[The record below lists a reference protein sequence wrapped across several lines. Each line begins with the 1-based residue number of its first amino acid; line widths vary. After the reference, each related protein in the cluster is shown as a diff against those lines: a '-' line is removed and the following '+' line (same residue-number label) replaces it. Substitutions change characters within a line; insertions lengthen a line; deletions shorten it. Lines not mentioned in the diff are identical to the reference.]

1 MNLISQ
7 FFFLALLVS
16 SGYII
21 YRRVNFIKRNI
32 SLGKKSYS
40 SKSNKET
47 RIKNLLLVAFG
58 QSKMFKKII
67 PAILHLMIYLGFII
81 INIEIIEIIL
91 DGILGRH
98 RIFLE
103 LGMPY
108 YNVFI
113 SIIEFFIVLVLISC
127 IIFLI
132 RRNVLKIKRFTSPEL
147 KGWPFLD
154 ANLIL
159 IFEIILMI
167 AILTMNAT
175 DLLLQDLNEYN
186 KTGSFY
192 FSSFIKPL
200 FIGVNISN
208 LIIIE
213 RVAWWIH
220 IIGILLFAIYV
231 SYSKHLHIFLA
242 FPNIY
247 HSNDQE
253 LGKMNNMKSI
263 TNEINVMMG
272 KPSED
277 NKKDIPTRFGV
288 KDVEDLSWKNILDAY
303 SCSECGRCTSVCPP
317 NITGKKLSPR
327 KIMMDVRDRAEEI
340 GNKIDKNKKYD
351 DKSLVGD
358 YITYEEIFACT
369 SCNACVEECPLNI
382 NPLDIILESRR
393 YSALEESNLPNEWN
407 SMLQNVETNFSP
419 WKFPIDQRGDWYKKE
434 S

>member
-16 SGYII
+16 CGYII
-21 YRRVNFIKRNI
+21 YRRINFIKRNI

-40 SKSNKET
+40 SKSDKET
-47 RIKNLLLVAFG
+47 RLKNLLLVAFG
-58 QSKMFKKII
+58 QSKMFKN
-67 PAILHLMIYLGFII
+67 II

-132 RRNVLKIKRFTSPEL
+132 RRNILKIKRFKSPEL

-175 DLLLQDLNEYN
+175 DLVLQDLNEYN

-253 LGKMNNMKSI
+253 LGKMNN
-263 TNEINVMMG
+263 
-272 KPSED
+272 
-277 NKKDIPTRFGV
+277 
-288 KDVEDLSWKNILDAY
+288 KNL
-303 SCSECGRCTSVCPP
+303 
-317 NITGKKLSPR
+317 
-327 KIMMDVRDRAEEI
+327 
-340 GNKIDKNKKYD
+340 
-351 DKSLVGD
+351 
-358 YITYEEIFACT
+358 
-369 SCNACVEECPLNI
+369 
-382 NPLDIILESRR
+382 
-393 YSALEESNLPNEWN
+393 SNLFVDFINARKMPLKVHT
-407 SMLQNVETNFSP
+407 MLCLSLT
-419 WKFPIDQRGDWYKKE
+419 
-434 S
+434 